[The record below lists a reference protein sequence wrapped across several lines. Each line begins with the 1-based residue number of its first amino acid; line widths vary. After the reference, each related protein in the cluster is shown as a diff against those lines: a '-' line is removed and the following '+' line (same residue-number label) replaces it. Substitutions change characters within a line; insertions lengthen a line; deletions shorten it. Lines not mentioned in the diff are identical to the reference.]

1 MNLSIMAGPGRTPAQ
16 PKAAAPATEAAARA
30 GLAAQGVIYL
40 LVGLLALQVAFG
52 RREAQADQQGALAT
66 LSDQPFGA
74 VLLWALGIG
83 LVGMALW
90 RLSEAVFGG
99 AGPDGRKPHMRLLA
113 LGRCLFYS
121 FVAYSVLR
129 FTVSGDGGGSGDEQS
144 RDITATALDLPAGRW
159 LVAVGGAVI
168 VVAGVW
174 IGVQAVRRTYR
185 ETLKT
190 GEMSPAGRRLADV
203 TGIGG
208 GVTRGLLFAA
218 IGTFAVQ
225 AAVKHRSDE
234 AKGLDDTLRTFA
246 DTALG
251 PWLLA
256 VVALGLVLFGVFS
269 FVLAARRRV

>member
-113 LGRCLFYS
+113 LGPS
-121 FVAYSVLR
+121 
-129 FTVSGDGGGSGDEQS
+129 E
-144 RDITATALDLPAGRW
+144 AGRES
-159 LVAVGGAVI
+159 
-168 VVAGVW
+168 
-174 IGVQAVRRTYR
+174 QR
-185 ETLKT
+185 
-190 GEMSPAGRRLADV
+190 SPPGRRQPICDV
-203 TGIGG
+203 
-208 GVTRGLLFAA
+208 A
-218 IGTFAVQ
+218 
-225 AAVKHRSDE
+225 
-234 AKGLDDTLRTFA
+234 
-246 DTALG
+246 
-251 PWLLA
+251 P
-256 VVALGLVLFGVFS
+256 
-269 FVLAARRRV
+269 RRLPSP